1 MKVRN
6 NNQSKKCHKISRRWM
21 KKNMK
26 NQKWRKKSKTYQKL
40 TIKIDK
46 KRSNIEEEN
55 SKRNENTKNCN
66 SKKISPKIKNVLKN
80 YVLREHTVYLREYWW
95 GTSDSKHNLVKLLDF
110 KGKKSL
116 GYLSPNLDS

>member
-1 MKVRN
+1 
-6 NNQSKKCHKISRRWM
+6 M

-95 GTSDSKHNLVKLLDF
+95 GTSQMHPVRLDIHYAIPF
-110 KGKKSL
+110 L
-116 GYLSPNLDS
+116 

>member
-1 MKVRN
+1 MDSITDSVDINLSKLREKVKDRN
-6 NNQSKKCHKISRRWM
+6 AWCGAGHEITK
-21 KKNMK
+21 
-26 NQKWRKKSKTYQKL
+26 QKL

-80 YVLREHTVYLREYWW
+80 YVLREHTVYLREY
-95 GTSDSKHNLVKLLDF
+95 
-110 KGKKSL
+110 
-116 GYLSPNLDS
+116 